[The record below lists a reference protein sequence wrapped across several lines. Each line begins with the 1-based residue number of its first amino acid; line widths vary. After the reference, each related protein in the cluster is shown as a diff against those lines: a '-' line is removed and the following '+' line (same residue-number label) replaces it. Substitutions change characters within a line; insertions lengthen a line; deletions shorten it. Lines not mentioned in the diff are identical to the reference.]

1 MNSVFISGGLIA
13 APIFRPVG
21 SHKVCI
27 LKLAVK
33 DRWSGTF
40 IFVDVEAWDKHAEI
54 IEDLEIGKGDT
65 VNVEGHLKMDTW
77 NDKDTGIER
86 SKLFISA
93 SSVYALAK
101 FRRKREENE
110 EHQEDKQPQ
119 REAAASPL
127 QAPQEEP
134 QKPEAP
140 AEAAPSPRTEPKAPK
155 KYKQRDFSR
164 RRI

>member
-13 APIFRPVG
+13 APVFRPVG

-54 IEDLEIGKGDT
+54 IEDLEITKGDT

-77 NDKDTGIER
+77 NDKDTGLER
-86 SKLFISA
+86 SKLYISA

-101 FRRKREENE
+101 FPKKHWENE
-110 EHQEDKQPQ
+110 EHTEDKQP
-119 REAAASPL
+119 EKKAAPPPP
-127 QAPQEEP
+127 QATPQPP
-134 QKPEAP
+134 QKPESP
-140 AEAAPSPRTEPKAPK
+140 AEPPSPRTEPKAPK
-155 KYKQRDFSR
+155 KHRQKDFSK